1 MGMKCALFNT
11 PSKLAKGIIACVLGS
26 LSTAANPLTLDWVSA
41 GNNPV
46 GYYYVSPYMARSKAR
61 AKSSRCI
68 ASISNHEVAPPLEWE
83 ANIQTFDLANVPSM
97 QYGNFSSNINSTWV
111 KYEAA
116 AWLITQLTQTSNKY
130 QQAVDQYAA
139 WKIFWDPAHQA
150 VYNQSVAAV
159 GGGFAAD
166 VETAYHNAFSAVAG
180 GYVPTGWEV
189 VTPDPAGQPGS
200 TQEFLTPIPEPAS
213 ILLLATAMIAAGW
226 IVRIPGRRRRNSPVT
241 QRTTQP
247 GAAG

>member
-1 MGMKCALFNT
+1 MAEIKSTGE
-11 PSKLAKGIIACVLGS
+11 II
-26 LSTAANPLTLDWVSA
+26 TL
-41 GNNPV
+41 
-46 GYYYVSPYMARSKAR
+46 Y
-61 AKSSRCI
+61 CI
-68 ASISNHEVAPPLEWE
+68 NFNHEVAPPLEWE

-97 QYGNFSSNINSTWV
+97 QYGNLSSNINSTWV

-150 VYNQSVAAV
+150 AYNQSVAAV

-200 TQEFLTPIPEPAS
+200 TQEFLTPGTGACFHS
-213 ILLLATAMIAAGW
+213 SVGD
-226 IVRIPGRRRRNSPVT
+226 GYDRRRVDRADPRQEGRNSP
-241 QRTTQP
+241 
-247 GAAG
+247 

>member
-1 MGMKCALFNT
+1 MGMKCTLFNT

-139 WKIFWDPAHQA
+139 RRTKLPITSQWPLW
-150 VYNQSVAAV
+150 VA
-159 GGGFAAD
+159 D
-166 VETAYHNAFSAVAG
+166 SP
-180 GYVPTGWEV
+180 PTSRRH
-189 VTPDPAGQPGS
+189 T
-200 TQEFLTPIPEPAS
+200 TM
-213 ILLLATAMIAAGW
+213 LLA
-226 IVRIPGRRRRNSPVT
+226 PSPADMS
-241 QRTTQP
+241 P
-247 GAAG
+247 PDGKW